1 MSESKSTEETPTTK
15 QTPTTTETPTSPFR
29 SLTGAVIS
37 GGLGYAMY
45 NLMINIATNFANKP
59 IHSHNPVTLRISS
72 LIRTAIVGMIGLGT
86 TVFAVV
92 ALGLLAL
99 TVQLVLEQ
107 NKKKV
112 ES

>member
-1 MSESKSTEETPTTK
+1 MTESKSTEETPTTT
-15 QTPTTTETPTSPFR
+15 QTSPFR
-29 SLTGAVIS
+29 SLTGALIS

-45 NLMINIATNFANKP
+45 NLMITIATNFANKP
-59 IHSHNPVTLRISS
+59 IHSDNPVTLRISS

-99 TVQLVLEQ
+99 TIQLILEQ
-107 NKKKV
+107 KKQKEV
-112 ES
+112 DG

>member
-1 MSESKSTEETPTTK
+1 MAESKSTEETPTT
-15 QTPTTTETPTSPFR
+15 TETPTSPIR

-59 IHSHNPVTLRISS
+59 IHSNNPVTLRISS

-86 TVFAVV
+86 TVFCVV
-92 ALGLLAL
+92 ALGLFAL
-99 TVQLVLEQ
+99 TIQLILEQ
-107 NKKKV
+107 KKQKEV
-112 ES
+112 DG

>member
-1 MSESKSTEETPTTK
+1 MSDSNSNQET
-15 QTPTTTETPTSPFR
+15 QTPTEKPTSPLR
-29 SLTGAVIS
+29 SLTGALIS

-45 NLMINIATNFANKP
+45 NLMITIATNFANKP
-59 IHSHNPVTLRISS
+59 IHSDNPVTLRISS

-99 TVQLVLEQ
+99 TLQLVFEQ
-107 NKKKV
+107 RKKKEV
-112 ES
+112 DG